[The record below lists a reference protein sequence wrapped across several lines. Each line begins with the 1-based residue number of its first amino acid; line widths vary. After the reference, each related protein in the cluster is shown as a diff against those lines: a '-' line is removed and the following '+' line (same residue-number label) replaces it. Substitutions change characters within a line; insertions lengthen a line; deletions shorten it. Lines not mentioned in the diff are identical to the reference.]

1 MISRASSIE
10 QAEPGEVSFKAVD
23 SNKNNKTGVRS
34 LVMEREHEPAEIVCS
49 RFVPVPRSLELAEKK
64 A

>member
-1 MISRASSIE
+1 VISRASSIE

-23 SNKNNKTGVRS
+23 STKKIIKLLSDHSGW
-34 LVMEREHEPAEIVCS
+34 REHEPAGIVCS